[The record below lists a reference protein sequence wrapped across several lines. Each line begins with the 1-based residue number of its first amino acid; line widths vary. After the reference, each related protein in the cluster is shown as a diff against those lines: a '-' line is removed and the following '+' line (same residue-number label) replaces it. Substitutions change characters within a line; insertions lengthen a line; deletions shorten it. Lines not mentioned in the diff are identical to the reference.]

1 MSNFASLPRRGDALA
16 QINEIEEETFEGDG
30 IEKRDNYTSANAGK
44 TNSLMVNEEMKHDTL
59 SQGRMSKVHVHVEV
73 NRATQNAP
81 AANAAFK
88 AN

>member
-30 IEKRDNYTSANAGK
+30 IEKRDNYISANAGK

-59 SQGRMSKVHVHVEV
+59 SQGRMSKVHIHVEV
-73 NRATQNAP
+73 DRATQNAP
-81 AANAAFK
+81 VK